1 MVVPTAA
8 SRSSMNSS
16 STSAPGGPATC
27 LSCHMEDPTLTNGG
41 VEAGADW
48 RCGRCGQR
56 WDAVR
61 LRTVAAY
68 AAWLSARA
76 ASPAH

>member
-8 SRSSMNSS
+8 SRPSMNSS

-27 LSCHMEDPTLTNGG
+27 LSCHMEDHTLTNRE
-41 VEAGADW
+41 VEAGANW

-56 WDAVR
+56 WDGVR

-68 AAWLSARA
+68 AVWLSGRIG
-76 ASPAH
+76 SH